1 LAALAT
7 PQVRPALAAG
17 PGEGKLRVGVFA
29 DRRIQPRWVVDA
41 FLRIA
46 ASEFAEIVLVSAA
59 EGGRASSPLAWQ
71 LYERLDRSLFGADPS
86 DGLDLATA
94 FSLGTFRKYPLELQG
109 LDLDVVFA
117 LGDFDDTQLDGIARY
132 GVWRFALDGVREVAE
147 AMPVTGSGLH
157 VRLRAGAR
165 PRLAYQSWSRT
176 YPLSVARNRDALLRK
191 SAEFAWRAMRE
202 LHRSGE
208 GWLEQCR
215 PVEPQATLA
224 QATLSASEIAHI
236 ASRMAVRG
244 LEKALTVEQWFLA
257 WSFENR
263 QVSED
268 LRGFTRFMPPQD
280 RYWADPFVLEK
291 NGRYYVFFEDL
302 PFSAGKAHIS
312 MVEVTRDK
320 GATPP
325 VKVLERDYHL
335 SYPFLVEQDGELYM
349 IPETGRNRTVEAYRC
364 IDFPL
369 RWRLERVLLDG
380 PRLVDATFHKG
391 ADRWWMF
398 ANAAAGGSRSFDDE
412 LHLFHADNLLGE
424 WKPHPRN
431 PVKSDARCAR
441 PAGQLVWRNGALLR
455 PAQICV
461 PRYGAG
467 LSMNRVLRLTPHEYA
482 ERQVERILPPPGSGL
497 LGIHTVNR
505 AGELTV
511 VDAFTRRRRFT

>member
-1 LAALAT
+1 
-7 PQVRPALAAG
+7 
-17 PGEGKLRVGVFA
+17 VFA
-29 DRRIQPRWVVDA
+29 DRRLQPRWLVDA
-41 FLRIA
+41 FLRIS

-59 EGGRASSPLAWQ
+59 EGAPASSPFAWQ
-71 LYERLDRSLFGADPS
+71 LYEKLDRRLFGADPS
-86 DGLDLATA
+86 DSLDVATA
-94 FSLGTFRKYPLELQG
+94 FPLGAFRQYPLDLQG
-109 LDLDVVFA
+109 LDLDVAFA
-117 LGDFDDTQLDGIARY
+117 LGEFDDTQLDGIARY

-147 AMPVTGSGLH
+147 GMPVTGSGLH

-165 PRLAYQSWSRT
+165 PRLAYQSWART

-215 PVEPQATLA
+215 PVEA
-224 QATLSASEIAHI
+224 QAVQAPTVLGASEVARI
-236 ASRMAVRG
+236 ASRMLARG
-244 LEKALTVEQWFLA
+244 VEKALAIDQWFLA
-257 WSFENR
+257 WRFGRHQLSG
-263 QVSED
+263 D
-268 LRGFTRFMPPQD
+268 LEGFTRLMPPPD

-291 NGRYYVFFEDL
+291 NGRYFIFFEDL
-302 PFSAGKAHIS
+302 PFATGKAHIS
-312 MVEVTRDK
+312 MVEVTPDK
-320 GATPP
+320 GASPP

-364 IDFPL
+364 VDFPL

-380 PRLVDATFHKG
+380 PRLVDATFHRG
-391 ADRWWMF
+391 TDRWWMF

-412 LHLFHADNLLGE
+412 LHLFHSDNLLGE

-467 LSMNRVLRLTPHEYA
+467 ISMNRVLRLTPHEYA
-482 ERQVERILPPPGSGL
+482 ERQVERILPPADSGL
-497 LGIHTVNR
+497 LGIHTLNR
-505 AGELTV
+505 AGDLTV
-511 VDAFTRRRRFT
+511 VDAFARRRRFT